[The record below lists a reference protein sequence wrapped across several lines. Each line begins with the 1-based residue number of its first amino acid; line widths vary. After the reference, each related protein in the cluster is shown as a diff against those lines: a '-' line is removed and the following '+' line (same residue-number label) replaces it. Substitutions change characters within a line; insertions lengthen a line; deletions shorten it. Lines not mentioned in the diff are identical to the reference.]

1 MYKHNILFSV
11 DSVIY
16 LTEEQRE
23 EERVKACVQELS
35 TLKAAIEH
43 TTVAGEE
50 NEVYSSLKEKVDRES
65 EVRGGGVR

>member
-1 MYKHNILFSV
+1 M
-11 DSVIY
+11 IY

-50 NEVYSSLKEKVDRES
+50 NEVYSSLKEKVDRETEVRTRWGS
-65 EVRGGGVR
+65 EVRGGGVRE